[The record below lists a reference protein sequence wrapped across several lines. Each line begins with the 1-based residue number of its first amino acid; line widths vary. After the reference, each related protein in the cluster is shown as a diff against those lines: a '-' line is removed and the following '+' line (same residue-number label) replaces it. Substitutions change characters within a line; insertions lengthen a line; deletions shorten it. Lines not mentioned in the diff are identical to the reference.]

1 MSTVSIV
8 STLST
13 VGFKR
18 RGLCAIMR
26 TMKDEASQVQDRW
39 WQILPL
45 GVSLSHE
52 VCDGAGRRVPAEI
65 VTPPAALERVAEAF
79 RAGYREPGVLVDA
92 DHASVRPEGSTRALG
107 WVKALEVRADGLYG
121 KIHFTPHGLAL
132 VRGGEY
138 VNRSPAFDVVDLG
151 GGRYEPARLTSL
163 ALTNTPAFESLKVAC
178 CTALRATEQHKETEM
193 DPKAIAQ
200 QLGLPDEATPAEII
214 AELSD
219 KLARLRDLEEA
230 AAKQAEAE
238 AKAEEEAFMEECKKQ
253 SVCAEDCEELRT
265 QFRANP
271 QAARKLLAIF
281 SKAAATRLQPPAT
294 PGRTLG
300 ANQTPPKATASRLS
314 AASAQA
320 RDRYVAEVREA
331 LKCSCSMAWSEA
343 RARRPELFV

>member
-26 TMKDEASQVQDRW
+26 GMKDEASQVQDRW

-65 VTPPAALERVAEAF
+65 VTPRAALERVAEAF

-178 CTALRATEQHKETEM
+178 CTALRATEQHKEMEM

-219 KLARLRDLEEA
+219 KLSRLRDLEEA

-238 AKAEEEAFMEECKKQ
+238 AKAEEEAFMEECKGE
-253 SVCAEDCEELRT
+253 VEAADCEEVRA

-271 QAARKLLAIF
+271 EAARKLVACFRKARLARE
-281 SKAAATRLQPPAT
+281 AAAT

-300 ANQTPPKATASRLS
+300 ANQTPPKATTSRLS